1 MTGNRVINVMGGNLL
16 SVTTNGVTIRLKFEW
31 DEAKNNRNIEKHGLD
46 FSDAQYLFS
55 GEDPFFVSFESSE
68 DHRED
73 RWKGIGIL
81 KGVIVVV
88 VIFTEKNEDTV
99 RIISLRKAGCSER
112 AAYEKEIKN
121 RLGQG

>member
-1 MTGNRVINVMGGNLL
+1 MPGNRVINAMGGNPLN
-16 SVTTNGVTIRLKFEW
+16 VTTNGVTIKLKFEW
-31 DEAKNNRNIEKHGLD
+31 DGAKNNRNIEKHGLD
-46 FSDAQYLFS
+46 LSDAQDLFS

-68 DHRED
+68 DHGED

-88 VIFTEKNEDTV
+88 AIFTEKDEDTV
-99 RIISLRKAGCSER
+99 RIISLRKAGFSER

-121 RLGQG
+121 RFGQG